1 MTFQFAHMAP
11 PGAPHHRHRAANRPV
26 ARWLR
31 CARTSRPVM
40 HWTPSQAT
48 LERVFGSPVETPLD
62 ALLCRQSE
70 LRAA

>member
-11 PGAPHHRHRAANRPV
+11 PGAAHRRQGAAHPPV

-31 CARTSRPVM
+31 CAQTGQLVM
-40 HWTPSQAT
+40 HWSAPPRAPD
-48 LERVFGSPVETPLD
+48 VGAPVETLLD
-62 ALLCRQSE
+62 ALLSRQSD